1 MTEITYQIAAEDVA
15 SKTLEVTVP
24 LELLVDAERRAVREY
39 SRQIRLPGFRKG
51 HAPEAVVRKKFDQE
65 IKRWVLEDSLRQGWE
80 KVLAAGD
87 LKPTADPQIR
97 KVTFEPDQPLTFEI
111 MVEVRPELA
120 LTKTGGFALTRPA
133 AAVTDAM
140 VEEQLDRLREQK
152 ATWTPLEGVQPAPGH
167 LVSVSVTTMEEG
179 KEPVEGAPYSLV
191 IGQGQAIPEL
201 EEMILTLKPGATSEG
216 DVRFPEDHPDASRRG
231 QSRRIR
237 VTLHE
242 VKAQHLP
249 PLDDAFARELGDFE
263 SAEQLTAQVR
273 EDVAA
278 EATRNAEQAVREQL
292 VQQIVEANAVPAP
305 ESLVHRLLHAY
316 AEGYQIPR
324 EQFETFASSFRPIAE
339 SQVRRE
345 LVLDAVATAQNL
357 HATEQDLDARVAEL
371 AAARGVEPGK
381 LYASL
386 QQSKRLGELERSLTE
401 EKTFGWLLAQ
411 STVTEGAA

>member
-1 MTEITYQIAAEDVA
+1 MTEITYRLVAEDVA

-24 LELLVDAERRAVREY
+24 VERLADAERRAVREY
-39 SRQIRLPGFRKG
+39 ARQIRLPGFRKG

-80 KVLAAGD
+80 QIIKEGD

-111 MVEVRPELA
+111 QVEVRPELA
-120 LTKTGGFALTRPA
+120 LTTTGGFSVARPA
-133 AAVTDAM
+133 VIATEDM
-140 VEEQLDRLREQK
+140 VQEQLDRLREQK

-179 KEPVEGAPYSLV
+179 TDPVEGAPYSLV

-201 EEMILTLKPGATSEG
+201 EEMILTLTPGATSEG
-216 DVRFPEDHPDASRRG
+216 DVRFPEDHPDVSRRS

-263 SAEQLTAQVR
+263 SAEALTIQVR

-278 EATRNAEQAVREQL
+278 EAGRNAEQSVREQL
-292 VQQIVEANAVPAP
+292 VQQLVEANAVPAP

-316 AEGYQIPR
+316 AEGYQIPK
-324 EQFETFASSFRPIAE
+324 EQFETFAASFRPIAE

-371 AAARGVEPGK
+371 AAARGIEPGK

-386 QQSKRLGELERSLTE
+386 QQAKRLGELERSLTE

-411 STVTEGAA
+411 STVTEAAA